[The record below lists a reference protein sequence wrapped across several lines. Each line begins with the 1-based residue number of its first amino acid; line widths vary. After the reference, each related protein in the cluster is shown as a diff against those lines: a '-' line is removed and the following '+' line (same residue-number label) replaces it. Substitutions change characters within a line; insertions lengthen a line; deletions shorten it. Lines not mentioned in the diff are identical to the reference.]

1 LPGESALIELSE
13 LRRGV
18 LPAFGPE
25 CGHLDA
31 TQAERYGIVV
41 LVGCCQTP
49 TLAT

>member
-18 LPAFGPE
+18 LPASGPE

-31 TQAERYGIVV
+31 TLAERYGIAG
-41 LVGCCQTP
+41 VGGC
-49 TLAT
+49 